1 MTMEDLLTCCMGL
14 DIHKDTIVA
23 CLLVGD
29 TETKPEKKFGRSQLS
44 FLICSNYEH
53 G

>member
-1 MTMEDLLTCCMGL
+1 MTMEDILTCCIDL

-29 TETKPEKKFGRSQLS
+29 TETKPEKEIRTFST
-44 FLICSNYEH
+44 LIPNMLKL
-53 G
+53 